1 MDLDLALRI
10 EEPTPL
16 MEESSPNKKR
26 NFMKRDHLNCMN
38 LVIIKSGI
46 SEAFRGSVSEW
57 VTNAKEFLV
66 ENEKCFV
73 SIPIIDQE
81 VYPEPQQ
88 DNAKEPPIQN
98 KSLEAIIIVVLSSLF
113 HCIQENPA
121 VRVSTLIDHLTM
133 AVRSQAIML
142 KERHLALN
150 PSTSDRRKSHFD
162 KKKKSKDFSFGVLLV
177 EFLVNRELIS
187 FSKELNFN
195 DFYVVKKKGKFYLPI
210 NYYAICNFDLS
221 ILPIKLNLPMVCKP
235 MAWAS
240 SSENPSSLSDMRGGY
255 LSMPI
260 GYFYQHRYQ
269 LLSSR
274 DFFHFHIKFET
285 DYTILSGIMNELQSH
300 AFEINKDVLTFINQN
315 YDQLVK
321 SGLLMP
327 KFLASLNVSKSID
340 LLRMSYVEDPSLMK
354 VCNYQNLVKEFMK
367 RIQRARYETFIIN
380 LVSAYEGYRF
390 YLPSF
395 LDFHGRIYRSGI
407 LHFHERDLAR
417 SLIVFSNTPSDNFQ
431 LDSDEKKDNVY
442 MVLSSAATF
451 HYKKFIS
458 YDDPHQW
465 YLDQKSLINSSDE
478 SLIHFAI
485 AAREPYQFISK
496 VLCIEGG
503 KTDHMKIPITQGAS
517 ASAYQL
523 MSFFL
528 LDKEVAKQT
537 NLIPA
542 SYDHQKINDIYTF
555 FLEELK
561 VYLHNKL
568 DTNLFKVVVP
578 RLTRKLIKVLFMPLI
593 YGKTLKSMAG
603 DIYNH
608 YITNHRDGT
617 QSSNLLSRWESALV
631 ALHMNNFFQERFP
644 GIVNLMELIMLVGYL
659 PPWANPYSI
668 VHLYTQQYRTI

>member
-1 MDLDLALRI
+1 
-10 EEPTPL
+10 
-16 MEESSPNKKR
+16 
-26 NFMKRDHLNCMN
+26 
-38 LVIIKSGI
+38 
-46 SEAFRGSVSEW
+46 
-57 VTNAKEFLV
+57 
-66 ENEKCFV
+66 
-73 SIPIIDQE
+73 
-81 VYPEPQQ
+81 
-88 DNAKEPPIQN
+88 
-98 KSLEAIIIVVLSSLF
+98 
-113 HCIQENPA
+113 
-121 VRVSTLIDHLTM
+121 
-133 AVRSQAIML
+133 
-142 KERHLALN
+142 
-150 PSTSDRRKSHFD
+150 
-162 KKKKSKDFSFGVLLV
+162 
-177 EFLVNRELIS
+177 
-187 FSKELNFN
+187 
-195 DFYVVKKKGKFYLPI
+195 
-210 NYYAICNFDLS
+210 
-221 ILPIKLNLPMVCKP
+221 MVCKP

-593 YGKTLKSMAG
+593 YGLYENESSQNTSLDRIHKKRRQMSLRIPTEDRDQRKTRAATFANFIHQKDAHIAMLMISNMITIGAP
-603 DIYNH
+603 IYTVHDNFISTAPYAMRIPNLYISNINANYPLLIINH
-608 YITNHRDGT
+608 
-617 QSSNLLSRWESALV
+617 
-631 ALHMNNFFQERFP
+631 F
-644 GIVNLMELIMLVGYL
+644 LI
-659 PPWANPYSI
+659 
-668 VHLYTQQYRTI
+668 